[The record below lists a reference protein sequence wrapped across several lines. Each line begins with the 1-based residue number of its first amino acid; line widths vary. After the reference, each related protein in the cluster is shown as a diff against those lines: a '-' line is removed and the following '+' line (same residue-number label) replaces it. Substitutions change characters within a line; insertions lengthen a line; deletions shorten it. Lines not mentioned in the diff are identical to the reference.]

1 MQRDENAYLLD
12 MLLEARAALEI
23 TAGLSF
29 RQFEQS
35 SLHWRA
41 TLNAVQ
47 NIGEAAARVGADIRQ
62 AQPEIPWRRIVAFR
76 NRVVHKYFDVDL
88 DVLWRITQVELP
100 DLITQIEPLIPSE
113 ESE

>member
-12 MLLEARAALEI
+12 ILLEARDALEF
-23 TAGLSF
+23 TAGLTY

-47 NIGEAAARVGADIRQ
+47 NIGEAASRVGPDIRQ
-62 AQPEIPWRRIVAFR
+62 AHPEIPWRRIVAFR

-88 DVLWRITQVELP
+88 DILWRITQVELP
-100 DLITQIEPLIPSE
+100 ELITQIEPLVPPDRAR
-113 ESE
+113 

>member
-12 MLLEARAALEI
+12 MLLEARDALEF
-23 TAGLSF
+23 TVGLTF

-35 SLHWRA
+35 SLHRRA

-47 NIGEAAARVGADIRQ
+47 NIGEAASRVGADIRQ
-62 AQPEIPWRRIVAFR
+62 AHPEIPWRRIVAFR

-88 DVLWRITQVELP
+88 DILWQITQVELP
-100 DLITQIEPLIPSE
+100 ELITQIEPLVPPDRDR
-113 ESE
+113 